1 MNEDF
6 NIDDYDNFLYQNNY
20 PDDKRTSQRKETDD
34 KRTSRRKSSGRKRE
48 FPTPFELMMR
58 MAILDG

>member
-1 MNEDF
+1 MDEDF
-6 NIDDYDNFLYQNNY
+6 NIDDFDNFLNLMNY
-20 PDDKRTSQRKETDD
+20 LDEKRTSQRKETDD
-34 KRTSRRKSSGRKRE
+34 KRTPQRKSSGRRQE